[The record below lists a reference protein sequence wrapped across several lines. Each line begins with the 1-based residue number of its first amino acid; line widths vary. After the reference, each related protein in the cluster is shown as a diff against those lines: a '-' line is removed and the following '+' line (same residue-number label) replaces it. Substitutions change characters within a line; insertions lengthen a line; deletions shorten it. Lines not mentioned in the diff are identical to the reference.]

1 MMNHLEL
8 IETLVLIT
16 PQECLNALE
25 IETNDL
31 WAVVQY
37 PGFVR
42 SDYRV
47 ELVNKRTLI
56 NASYESSRLDHCLV
70 WLTGMVLGL
79 RTEMVESYFFA

>member
-31 WAVVQY
+31 WAIVQY

-42 SDYRV
+42 SGYRV
-47 ELVNKRTLI
+47 ELVNKRTLMD
-56 NASYESSRLDHCLV
+56 ASYESSRLDHCLD
-70 WLTGMVLGL
+70 WLAGMVLGL
-79 RTEMVESYFFA
+79 RTGEVEPYFFA